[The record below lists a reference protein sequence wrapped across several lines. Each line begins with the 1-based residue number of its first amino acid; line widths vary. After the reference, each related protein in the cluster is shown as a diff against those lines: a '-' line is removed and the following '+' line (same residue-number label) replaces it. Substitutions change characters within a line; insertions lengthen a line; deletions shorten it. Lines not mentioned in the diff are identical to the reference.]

1 MDDFDLVF
9 WPNYPLHKAKK
20 DAKKA
25 WAKLAP
31 GDELKAKI
39 VLALVRQ
46 VIERAY
52 RLARK
57 EWVPEWPLPASWLRG
72 ERWEDEP
79 EPRMTMA
86 SAEDLKKFK
95 ADMERKREVMAKIAP
110 ATSGLDV
117 LP

>member
-20 DAKKA
+20 DARKA

-31 GDELKAKI
+31 DAELQAKI
-39 VLALVRQ
+39 VRALVRQ

-57 EWVPEWPLPASWLRG
+57 EWVPEWPLPASWIRG

-79 EPRMTMA
+79 EPRMTLA
-86 SAEDLKKFK
+86 SDAEVKQFRE
-95 ADMERKREVMAKIAP
+95 DMQAKREARAKIAP